1 MLFYLTYLSRLYNLL
16 LKSNFGDI
24 QSRESRTGRQKYTL
38 IGFISDSYKLPK
50 AELYH
55 FTASTL
61 SINTWTLQSH
71 SSLRGQAQFQLMH
84 IMEKLFT
91 LWRKDLNIQFHFQ
104 RHEQLVPLSLLL
116 NSIPSYDWWD
126 DHTIKRP
133 QTSAYA
139 TKLSKPGTLQQ
150 MDTRNLAQEGSKV
163 SLPGQGWQS
172 KFLWLPLA
180 GACFQVQLTTAML
193 PQP

>member
-61 SINTWTLQSH
+61 SINT
-71 SSLRGQAQFQLMH
+71 
-84 IMEKLFT
+84 
-91 LWRKDLNIQFHFQ
+91 
-104 RHEQLVPLSLLL
+104 
-116 NSIPSYDWWD
+116 
-126 DHTIKRP
+126 
-133 QTSAYA
+133 
-139 TKLSKPGTLQQ
+139 
-150 MDTRNLAQEGSKV
+150 
-163 SLPGQGWQS
+163 
-172 KFLWLPLA
+172 
-180 GACFQVQLTTAML
+180 
-193 PQP
+193 